1 MSYEGEPI
9 GMSDFSIRIE
19 RLQNGFEV
27 TMRDPD
33 IVKANN
39 AASNKSGPCPYK
51 DPNLE
56 YAFTTSKEVLDF
68 VKANIDKALPDDAYS
83 DAFDLAAEED

>member
-1 MSYEGEPI
+1 
-9 GMSDFSIRIE
+9 MSDCFIRIE

-33 IVKANN
+33 IVKSND
-39 AASNKSGPCPYK
+39 AASGKGGPSAYK
-51 DPNLE
+51 NPNLE

-68 VKANIDKALPDDAYS
+68 VKANIDKALPDDDYS
-83 DAFDLAAEED
+83 DAFDLATEEE